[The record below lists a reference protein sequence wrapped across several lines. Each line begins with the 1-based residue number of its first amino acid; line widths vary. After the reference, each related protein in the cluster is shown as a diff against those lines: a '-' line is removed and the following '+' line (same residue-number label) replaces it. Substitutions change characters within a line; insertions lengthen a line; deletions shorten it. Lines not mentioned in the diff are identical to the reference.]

1 MTNLPSLSQLE
12 ESVHDALNQRLK
24 KEIIQS
30 GGSISF
36 SLLMD
41 IVLYDKEHGYY
52 TGNKEQFGESGDF
65 ITAPMISN
73 IFTRCFLNS
82 FKENFLH
89 LPSSILELGAGN
101 GQFAVDLMIAA
112 EKNNTVI
119 DQYLIYEISNNLVKR
134 QQKILQKNLSKEI
147 FSKVVWVSKIPER
160 FEGII
165 FANEFLDAFP
175 TNIYEIKNKQI
186 YERKVGIEN
195 NQLDWKIDSNP
206 SPELESFIDKKD
218 LPTGYIFEYSK
229 KLDDWLKDF
238 FKTIKKAMVF
248 FVDYGF
254 CQSELFH
261 QDRME
266 GTLMCHYKHY
276 AHTNP
281 FTFLGAQD
289 ITWHINFSHISR
301 LAKSAGCTVGGFVSQ
316 ANFLMNTGALDFL
329 GEHNPNNI
337 LDFKIQTN
345 AFQKLTSPAEM
356 GDLVKV
362 IGIIKNTEASLIGFN
377 KNDRKFQL

>member
-41 IVLYDKEHGYY
+41 TVLYDKEHGYY

-73 IFTRCFLNS
+73 IFTRCFLNA

-112 EKNNTVI
+112 EKNNIVI

-134 QQKILQKNLSKEI
+134 QQKILKENLSKEI

-186 YERKVGIEN
+186 YDLKKYINEWSGDN
-195 NQLDWKIDSNP
+195 NLVLVTHYVTIQEVLNVTS
-206 SPELESFIDKKD
+206 SSGELI
-218 LPTGYIFEYSK
+218 I
-229 KLDDWLKDF
+229 
-238 FKTIKKAMVF
+238 A
-248 FVDYGF
+248 
-254 CQSELFH
+254 
-261 QDRME
+261 DR
-266 GTLMCHYKHY
+266 
-276 AHTNP
+276 
-281 FTFLGAQD
+281 
-289 ITWHINFSHISR
+289 NFSV
-301 LAKSAGCTVGGFVSQ
+301 LARQ
-316 ANFLMNTGALDFL
+316 NF
-329 GEHNPNNI
+329 
-337 LDFKIQTN
+337 
-345 AFQKLTSPAEM
+345 
-356 GDLVKV
+356 
-362 IGIIKNTEASLIGFN
+362 
-377 KNDRKFQL
+377 